1 VRDLTSLTLSLWF
14 AVGLAGCGL
23 SQEGTSRSTQAVAG
37 SDRLD
42 AGEALSPGEAISSGS
57 TTLVYQGDNNL
68 VLYQGGTPIWATM
81 AGLGIGP
88 SSFAMQTDCNAV
100 VYSVDGYVWASWTN
114 GQGSSCSARVVEGDW
129 FICSGNN
136 RVFSARGGG
145 DCGGGGGGGGG
156 GDPLAV
162 MARIGGDGDRVAAY
176 LIHMFKNTEFNVN
189 GTVRTLWDMTD
200 QGKMLVS
207 LGNNG
212 AGTDSYRVIF
222 HYTPEGHS
230 MIAAAQWFGAL
241 RYRNTDTGA
250 VTGWIGFT
258 QGGIFDPTLAH
269 PDMDHA
275 FKSLFEE
282 SGKDL
287 CLQPQWNDNSTV
299 GEIDIDF
306 HRQLEVIDHGRPD
319 NSDPL
324 TTCSGGCKNNNAT
337 YIAAWG
343 TPPGLPGYSGPMT
356 VIQGSRG
363 PIHDFHEQRNMPGF
377 PEVANVL
384 GGRGI
389 GVVTGNAIPR

>member
-1 VRDLTSLTLSLWF
+1 VPNLTSLCI
-14 AVGLAGCGL
+14 AANLAIC
-23 SQEGTSRSTQAVAG
+23 SSVACSAIDEDRSISTQAVAN

-42 AGEALSPGEAISSGS
+42 AGEVLYPGESISSGS
-57 TTLVYQGDNNL
+57 TTLAYPGDNNL

-88 SSFAMQTDCNAV
+88 SVFAMQTDCNAV
-100 VYSVDGYVWASWTN
+100 VYSIGGYVWASWMN
-114 GQGSSCSARVVEGDW
+114 GQGSSCSARVIEGDW
-129 FICSGNN
+129 FICSGGS

-145 DCGGGGGGGGG
+145 DCGGAGGGGVL
-156 GDPLAV
+156 DPLAG
-162 MARIGGDGDRVAAY
+162 MARIGGDGERVAEY
-176 LIHMFKNTEFNVN
+176 LIHMCKNTEFDVN

-200 QGKMLVS
+200 QSKMLVS

-212 AGTDSYRVIF
+212 GGTDSYRVIF

-230 MIAAAQWFGAL
+230 MIASAQFFGAL

-258 QGGIFDPTLAH
+258 QGGIFDPTLAQ
-269 PDMDHA
+269 PDIDHS

-287 CLQPQWNDNSTV
+287 CLQLQWNDNSTV

-306 HRQLEVIDHGRPD
+306 HRQLEVIAHGRPD

-324 TTCSGGCKNNNAT
+324 TTCSGRCKNNNAT

-343 TPPGLPGYSGPMT
+343 TPRG
-356 VIQGSRG
+356 GSPPTAARR
-363 PIHDFHEQRNMPGF
+363 PSTTAAAARS
-377 PEVANVL
+377 
-384 GGRGI
+384 
-389 GVVTGNAIPR
+389 TTSTSSAICPASRRSLLSSAAAASAS